1 MEHRL
6 LEHDD
11 TFRYQLLDR
20 LRMDCDYYLGYGN
33 RNPRYLWAGSV
44 EDQID
49 TMKGLWESFPDDG
62 KPEWLTWTQI
72 LEYEREMCVD

>member
-44 EDQID
+44 E
-49 TMKGLWESFPDDG
+49 
-62 KPEWLTWTQI
+62 
-72 LEYEREMCVD
+72 